1 MYPFQPPHESL
12 ESILLAHPS
21 LKPDILFYTIKQKCE
36 VYGIKQNVRF
46 EGGIY
51 MPTKYFPGFYEGS
64 CINYSTGLGIWD
76 ALPDIKH
83 IVNNGQ

>member
-21 LKPDILFYTIKQKCE
+21 LKPDILFYTIKQ
-36 VYGIKQNVRF
+36 NVRC
-46 EGGIY
+46 
-51 MPTKYFPGFYEGS
+51 MGFHEGS
-64 CINYSTGLGIWD
+64 WINYSTGLGIWD

>member
-1 MYPFQPPHESL
+1 MYPFQPPHERL

-21 LKPDILFYTIKQKCE
+21 LKPDILFSYYKTKCE

-51 MPTKYFPGFYEGS
+51 MPTKYFPGFHEGS
-64 CINYSTGLGIWD
+64 WINYSTGLGIWD

>member
-1 MYPFQPPHESL
+1 MYPSQPPHESL

-21 LKPDILFYTIKQKCE
+21 HKHFVSYYKTKCE

-51 MPTKYFPGFYEGS
+51 MPTKYFPNFHEGGW
-64 CINYSTGLGIWD
+64 INYSTGLGIWD

>member
-21 LKPDILFYTIKQKCE
+21 LKPDSLFYT
-36 VYGIKQNVRF
+36 IKQNVRF

-51 MPTKYFPGFYEGS
+51 MPTKYFPGFHEGRW
-64 CINYSTGLGIWD
+64 INYSTGLGIWD

>member
-1 MYPFQPPHESL
+1 M
-12 ESILLAHPS
+12 
-21 LKPDILFYTIKQKCE
+21 
-36 VYGIKQNVRF
+36 YGIKENVRF

-51 MPTKYFPGFYEGS
+51 MPTKYFPNFHEGS
-64 CINYSTGLGIWD
+64 WINYSTGLGIWD

>member
-21 LKPDILFYTIKQKCE
+21 LKPDILFYKTKCG

-51 MPTKYFPGFYEGS
+51 MPTKYFPGFHEGS
-64 CINYSTGLGIWD
+64 WINYSTGLGIWD

-83 IVNNGQ
+83 IVNDEQ